1 MFFPFFLRPLTSPQ
15 SSGHCLLFFVV
26 PHGVGD
32 IFGRAFRFARTFSG
46 AGILGTWRTSWNVY
60 ILGDVSA
67 DSSSSLGT

>member
-1 MFFPFFLRPLTSPQ
+1 MINHGFSRPLTGPQ
-15 SSGHCLLFFVV
+15 SSGRCLAFLAVLD
-26 PHGVGD
+26 GVGD